1 MEKRPFA
8 ELGLSPESLKAVA
21 KMGFEEASP
30 IQTAVIPTILAGRDV
45 VGQSST
51 GSGKTAAFALPA
63 IERVDPHLRA
73 VQVLILCPTRELA
86 VQVAEETGKL
96 AQFKRGVM
104 GVPIYGGQSYDRQYR
119 ALAAGAQVVIG
130 TPGRV
135 MDHMERGTLKLDK
148 LRLVILDETD
158 RMLDMGFRD
167 DIEHILK
174 AVPEKRQLLFFS
186 ATIPRAIQD
195 LITRYSK
202 DPAWIKIESVAQ
214 NAPQVE
220 QVYFE
225 VDRRSKI
232 EALTRLI
239 DVYDFRYGII
249 FCSTKIMVDELDE
262 HLHSRG
268 YSTDRLHGDITQAQR
283 DRVMDKFRRR
293 GFEFLVA
300 TDVAARGLDVDD
312 LEVVFNFDLPNDA
325 EDYTHRI
332 GRTGRA
338 GRKGRAFT
346 FVSGQEIYKLQSM
359 VRWAKLDL
367 RRERIPSLDE
377 VDEARANV
385 FFEKIRAT
393 LDGKQFTPHDRMID
407 RLLDQGYAS
416 TDICSALIHLLQG
429 APGAAAPAKKKAAP
443 IAAPAF
449 PDEDA
454 RPKSRYGGPKPHAAV
469 HKSEK
474 QPGPASPDHTD
485 QPSKA
490 PKWVEEKSHASKKVD
505 RVVPDPVSPEAPWGQ
520 VAPPPS
526 AHDDG
531 SRPPMAEGGDS
542 DDGGPRRSKYE
553 RAARTGREPGKTTV
567 FLNVGRKHLVTPA
580 DIVGKIAG
588 VTRLPASV
596 VGAIDIHQR
605 HVLVDVEAEHAALI
619 VKKLAGIR
627 LKGEALAPTFVPATK
642 IPWLALSLTTTFSR
656 RIPEA
661 ASRTVPTFTLGVA
674 NLRIPIPNTLEFALL
689 IKIASERSLAVTVC
703 PAGSDPITS

>member
-1 MEKRPFA
+1 MEKLPFT
-8 ELGLSPESLKAVA
+8 ELGLSPEILKAVA

-30 IQTAVIPTILAGRDV
+30 IQTAVIPAILSGRDV

-51 GSGKTAAFALPA
+51 GSGKTAAFAIPA
-63 IERVDPHLRA
+63 IERVDPHVRA

-96 AQFKRGVM
+96 ALFKRGVM
-104 GVPIYGGQSYDRQYR
+104 GVPVYGGQSFERQFR
-119 ALAAGAQVVIG
+119 ALAAGAQMVIG

-135 MDHMERGTLKLDK
+135 MDHMDRGTLKLDK
-148 LRLVILDETD
+148 LKLVILDETD

-195 LITRYSK
+195 LISRYSK
-202 DPAWIKIESVAQ
+202 DPAWIRIESVAQ

-262 HLHSRG
+262 HLHARG
-268 YSTDRLHGDITQAQR
+268 YSTDRLHGDITQAPR

-300 TDVAARGLDVDD
+300 TDVAARGRDVDD

-359 VRWAKLDL
+359 VRWAKLDI

-393 LDGKQFTPHDRMID
+393 LEAKQFTPHDRMID

-416 TDICSALIHLLQG
+416 TDISSALIHLLQG
-429 APGAAAPAKKKAAP
+429 APGPAAPAATKKKEP
-443 IAAPAF
+443 VAAPAY

-454 RPKSRYGGPKPHAAV
+454 RPKARYGGPKPHAAV
-469 HKSEK
+469 QKSEGK
-474 QPGPASPDHTD
+474 AARGAPEWAATKANGPKKVERVGADAPV
-485 QPSKA
+485 SKA
-490 PKWVEEKSHASKKVD
+490 PLDQFASPLAAND
-505 RVVPDPVSPEAPWGQ
+505 AGSGAPIE
-520 VAPPPS
+520 
-526 AHDDG
+526 
-531 SRPPMAEGGDS
+531 EGGDS
-542 DDGGPRRSKYE
+542 DATGLRRSKYE
-553 RAARTGREPGKTTV
+553 RAARTGREAGMTTV
-567 FLNVGRKHLVTPA
+567 FFNVGRKHLVTPA

-588 VTRLPASV
+588 VTRLPATV

-605 HVLVDVEAEHAALI
+605 HVLVDVAQEHAALI
-619 VKKLAGIR
+619 VSKLAGIR
-627 LKGEALAPTFVPATK
+627 LKGEALAPALAGPETK
-642 IPWLALSLTTTFSR
+642 
-656 RIPEA
+656 
-661 ASRTVPTFTLGVA
+661 
-674 NLRIPIPNTLEFALL
+674 
-689 IKIASERSLAVTVC
+689 
-703 PAGSDPITS
+703 GS

>member
-1 MEKRPFA
+1 MEKRPFT

-63 IERVDPHLRA
+63 IEKVDVLLRA

-86 VQVAEETGKL
+86 VQVAEEFGKL
-96 AQFKRGVM
+96 AFFKRGVRE
-104 GVPIYGGQSYDRQYR
+104 VPIYGGQSYERQYR
-119 ALAAGAQVVIG
+119 ALAAGAQIVIG

-135 MDHMERGTLKLDK
+135 MDLMERGVLKLAALK
-148 LRLVILDETD
+148 LVILDETD

-174 AVPEKRQLLFFS
+174 SVPEKRQLLFFS

-195 LITRYSK
+195 LIGRYSK
-202 DPAWIKIESVAQ
+202 DPAWIKIDSVAQ

-220 QVYFE
+220 QVWFE

-239 DVYDFRYGII
+239 DVNDFRYGLI
-249 FCSTKIMVDELDE
+249 FCSTKIMVDDLDE
-262 HLHSRG
+262 HLHARG
-268 YSTDRLHGDITQAQR
+268 YLTDRLHGGLSQAQR
-283 DRVMDKFRRR
+283 DRVMQKFHERK
-293 GFEFLVA
+293 FEFLVA

-346 FVSGQEIYKLQSM
+346 FVSGQELYKLQGM
-359 VRWAKLDL
+359 VRWAKLDV
-367 RRERIPSLDE
+367 RRGKIPSLDE
-377 VDEARANV
+377 VEEARTNV
-385 FFEKIRAT
+385 FLEKIRAT
-393 LDGKQFTPHDRMID
+393 LEAKTFRPHDRMID
-407 RLLDQGYAS
+407 RLLDEGHAS

-429 APGAAAPAKKKAAP
+429 APGAGPVAAPAKPKPAVAEKP
-443 IAAPAF
+443 VKPAPAWVKH
-449 PDEDA
+449 A
-454 RPKSRYGGPKPHAAV
+454 TAPKPAPVATGEIPAEVAEPDDAA
-469 HKSEK
+469 E
-474 QPGPASPDHTD
+474 
-485 QPSKA
+485 
-490 PKWVEEKSHASKKVD
+490 
-505 RVVPDPVSPEAPWGQ
+505 
-520 VAPPPS
+520 PP
-526 AHDDG
+526 
-531 SRPPMAEGGDS
+531 RK
-542 DDGGPRRSKYE
+542 SKYE
-553 RAARTGREPGKTTV
+553 RPARTGREPGMATI
-567 FLNVGRKHLVTPA
+567 FLNVGRKQLVTPA

-605 HVLVDVEAEHAALI
+605 HTLADVAEAEAAVI
-619 VKKLAGIR
+619 VKKLTGIK
-627 LKGEALAPTFVPATK
+627 LKGVALAPTLAGDETPA
-642 IPWLALSLTTTFSR
+642 
-656 RIPEA
+656 
-661 ASRTVPTFTLGVA
+661 
-674 NLRIPIPNTLEFALL
+674 
-689 IKIASERSLAVTVC
+689 
-703 PAGSDPITS
+703 

>member
-1 MEKRPFA
+1 MRAGGGASPPLPCRMEKRPFT

-63 IERVDPHLRA
+63 IEKVDVSLRA

-86 VQVAEETGKL
+86 VQVAEEFGKL
-96 AQFKRGVM
+96 AFFKRGVRE
-104 GVPIYGGQSYDRQYR
+104 VPIYGGQSYERQYR
-119 ALAAGAQVVIG
+119 ALAAGAQIVIG

-135 MDHMERGTLKLDK
+135 MDLMERGVLKLAALK
-148 LRLVILDETD
+148 LVILDETD

-186 ATIPRAIQD
+186 ATIPRPIQD
-195 LITRYSK
+195 LIGRYSK
-202 DPAWIKIESVAQ
+202 DPAWIKIESIAQ

-220 QVYFE
+220 QVWFE

-239 DVYDFRYGII
+239 DVNDFRYGLI
-249 FCSTKIMVDELDE
+249 FCSTKIMVDDLDE
-262 HLHSRG
+262 HLHARG
-268 YSTDRLHGDITQAQR
+268 YLTDRLHGDLSQAQR
-283 DRVMDKFRRR
+283 DRVMQKFHERK
-293 GFEFLVA
+293 FEFLVA

-346 FVSGQEIYKLQSM
+346 FVSGQELYKLQGM
-359 VRWAKLDL
+359 VRWAKLDV
-367 RRERIPSLDE
+367 RRGKIPSLDE
-377 VDEARANV
+377 VEEARTNV
-385 FFEKIRAT
+385 FLEKIRAT
-393 LDGKQFTPHDRMID
+393 LEAKTFRPHDRMID
-407 RLLDQGYAS
+407 RLLDEGHAS

-429 APGAAAPAKKKAAP
+429 APGAGPVAAPAKPKPAVAEKP
-443 IAAPAF
+443 VKPAPAWVKHATAPKPAPVASGEIPADAAE
-449 PDEDA
+449 PDE
-454 RPKSRYGGPKPHAAV
+454 AA
-469 HKSEK
+469 E
-474 QPGPASPDHTD
+474 
-485 QPSKA
+485 
-490 PKWVEEKSHASKKVD
+490 
-505 RVVPDPVSPEAPWGQ
+505 
-520 VAPPPS
+520 PP
-526 AHDDG
+526 
-531 SRPPMAEGGDS
+531 RK
-542 DDGGPRRSKYE
+542 SKYE
-553 RAARTGREPGKTTV
+553 RPARTGREPGMATI
-567 FLNVGRKHLVTPA
+567 FLNVGRKQLVTPA

-605 HVLVDVEAEHAALI
+605 HTLADVAAAEAAMI
-619 VKKLAGIR
+619 VKKLTGIK
-627 LKGEALAPTFVPATK
+627 LKGVGLEPTMAG
-642 IPWLALSLTTTFSR
+642 AQAGESQTTQ
-656 RIPEA
+656 A
-661 ASRTVPTFTLGVA
+661 
-674 NLRIPIPNTLEFALL
+674 
-689 IKIASERSLAVTVC
+689 
-703 PAGSDPITS
+703 